1 MVYYKFSRFIE
12 KEQKGEITLYEN
24 KEEIQRALL
33 VSVDAGDFDAVLSLD
48 ELEELAKSAGA
59 EVVAKVSQKRPDY
72 DKATL
77 IGSGKLE
84 EVRDFAQENGVNLLI
99 FDHELTASQI
109 RNIGDVTGIDVI
121 DRTML
126 ILDIFAGRAKTREGA
141 LQVELAQQRYR
152 LPRLGGQGVNL
163 SRLGG
168 GIGTRGPGES
178 KLESDRR
185 HIRRR
190 IQALEEQL
198 EELAKRRENLRARR
212 RKDGI
217 TTVAIVGYTNVG
229 KSSLLN
235 ALTDAGVL
243 VQDQLFAT
251 LDPTARALELPDGRS
266 IMLVDT
272 VGLVRRLPHHL
283 VQAFHSTL
291 EEAAN
296 ADLLLNVCDLS
307 SNEVREQ
314 VEVTESLMAEL
325 GAQDTPTL
333 TVLNKCDRVQD
344 FEPITS
350 VGANVMISAKTG
362 YGLDALLQKIA
373 QTLDPTQVRMVLVIP
388 YDKGGLIAEIREE
401 GKVFAEDFV
410 EAGTRID
417 ALVHKK
423 ILHKVEQYQER

>member
-1 MVYYKFSRFIE
+1 M
-12 KEQKGEITLYEN
+12 YEN

-307 SNEVREQ
+307 SDEVREQ

-325 GAQDTPTL
+325 GAQDAPTL

-401 GKVFAEDFV
+401 GKVFAEEFV

-423 ILHKVEQYQER
+423 ILHKVEQYQEG

>member
-1 MVYYKFSRFIE
+1 M
-12 KEQKGEITLYEN
+12 YEN

-33 VSVDAGDFDAVLSLD
+33 VSVDAGDFDAVISLD

-84 EVRDFAQENGVNLLI
+84 EVRDFAQENGINLLI

-109 RNIGDVTGIDVI
+109 RNISDVTGIDVI

-212 RKDGI
+212 RKDGV

-243 VQDQLFAT
+243 VEDQLFAT

-266 IMLVDT
+266 VMLVDT

-307 SNEVREQ
+307 SDEVREQ
-314 VEVTESLMAEL
+314 VEVTESLLAEL
-325 GAQDTPTL
+325 GAGDTPAL
-333 TVLNKCDRVQD
+333 TVLNKCDRVQN

-350 VGANVMISAKTG
+350 VGTNVMISAKTG

-373 QTLDPTQVRMVLVIP
+373 QTLDPTQVRMMLVIP

-401 GKVFAEDFV
+401 GKVFAEEFV

-423 ILHKVEQYQER
+423 MLHKVEQYQEL

>member
-1 MVYYKFSRFIE
+1 M
-12 KEQKGEITLYEN
+12 YEN

-84 EVRDFAQENGVNLLI
+84 EVRDFAQENEVNLLI

-307 SNEVREQ
+307 SDEVREQ

-401 GKVFAEDFV
+401 GKVFAEEFV

-423 ILHKVEQYQER
+423 ILHKVEQYQEG

>member
-1 MVYYKFSRFIE
+1 M
-12 KEQKGEITLYEN
+12 YEN

-307 SNEVREQ
+307 SDEVREQ

-373 QTLDPTQVRMVLVIP
+373 QTLDPTQVRMVLVVP

-401 GKVFAEDFV
+401 GKVFAEEFV

-423 ILHKVEQYQER
+423 ILHKVEQYQEG